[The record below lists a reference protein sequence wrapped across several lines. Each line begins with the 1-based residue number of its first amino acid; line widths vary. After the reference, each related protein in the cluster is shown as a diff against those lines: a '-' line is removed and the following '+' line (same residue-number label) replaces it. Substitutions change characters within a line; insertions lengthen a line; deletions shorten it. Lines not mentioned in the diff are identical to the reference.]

1 MTCGSDDQ
9 NNSIHEHFGD
19 CRDDEDDIED
29 NRRREQPREDE
40 EQDGAELCQAQG
52 KLRLV

>member
-19 CRDDEDDIED
+19 CRDDEDEIED
-29 NRRREQPREDE
+29 DRRREQPREDE
-40 EQDGAELCQAQG
+40 EKEGSLC
-52 KLRLV
+52 KIYFEEVKIS